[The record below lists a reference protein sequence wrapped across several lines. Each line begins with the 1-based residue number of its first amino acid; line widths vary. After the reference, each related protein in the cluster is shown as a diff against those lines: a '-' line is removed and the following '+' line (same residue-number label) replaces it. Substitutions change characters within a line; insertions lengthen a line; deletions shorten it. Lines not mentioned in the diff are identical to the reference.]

1 MLEIL
6 GSNYQTTDKGQHIAP
21 KVDTKIK
28 RLVLQKSYQRNY
40 FCPRANEIIKARWS
54 SHSSRHYHLN
64 YLTPFLYEATL
75 KMVV

>member
-28 RLVLQKSYQRNY
+28 RLVIQKSYQRNY
-40 FCPRANEIIKARWS
+40 FCPDVICSNEKKIT
-54 SHSSRHYHLN
+54 Y
-64 YLTPFLYEATL
+64 
-75 KMVV
+75 